1 MKGSQK
7 VIDSFNKRL
16 AEEFGAYHQY
26 AAHESYALLK
36 GYDAMAER
44 IKKRKKA
51 EGEHIKEVTE
61 RILFLGGVPS
71 VDMNTFPGVHFNVEG
86 IDSAVELDDTSEA
99 SAITGYNETAAVCMA
114 ENDFGS
120 LALAMHI
127 LSEEE
132 EHKKGTE
139 ADLTQIG
146 QMNTDNWLANQA

>member
-36 GYDAMAER
+36 GYYPMAER

-51 EGEHIKEVTE
+51 EGEHIKELTE
-61 RILFLGGVPS
+61 RILFLGGVPD
-71 VDMNTFPGVHFNVEG
+71 VDTLVGVHTNLEG
-86 IDSAVELDDTSEA
+86 IDAAVELDDTSEA

-120 LALAMHI
+120 FAMAMHI

-139 ADLTQIG
+139 ADLTQIS
-146 QMNTDNWLANQA
+146 QMNADNWLANQA